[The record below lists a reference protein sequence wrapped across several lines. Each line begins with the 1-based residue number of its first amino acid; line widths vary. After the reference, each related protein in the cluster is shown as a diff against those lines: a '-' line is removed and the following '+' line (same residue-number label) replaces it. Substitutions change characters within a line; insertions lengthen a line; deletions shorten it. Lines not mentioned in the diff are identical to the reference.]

1 MGYKTETHRPR
12 QQYGGYQR
20 EGGRKVYGVKGAMYM
35 VMKDDLT
42 LDGGHRKQYKD
53 HVS

>member
-1 MGYKTETHRPR
+1 MGYKTETHRHR

-20 EGGRKVYGVKGAMYM
+20 EGGIVKGKEGQIYGEKRSSA
-35 VMKDDLT
+35 LG
-42 LDGGHRKQYKD
+42 GGHTVQYID